1 MYDEVAFFYQVPTA
15 IPILINTQL
24 YHSNFTTDETIFWP
38 QVDCIVQYLEN
49 TGLNAYTS
57 HKMPS
62 ACPAHFVLKP
72 IFTEM
77 KTYFITGGAGFI
89 GGNFILNLMK
99 TGQAKVINFD
109 KLTYAGNL
117 DTLAFLKNDPD
128 YKFIQ
133 GDICNREE
141 LTRIFE
147 SYEID
152 FIIHFAAESHVDRSI
167 DTPSDFIQT
176 NFVGTFELLE
186 AAKLYVESKVL
197 NRKKN
202 FRFLHVSTD
211 EVYGSLGE
219 TGLFTEETPY
229 APNSPYAAS
238 KASSDHLV
246 RAYFKTFGLPVLT
259 TNCSNNYGP
268 YQFPEKLLPLMIF
281 NALKGDPLPIYGDGK
296 QVRDWLFVEDH
307 CKAILHVLEKGKVGQ
322 VYNIGGNNEKTN
334 LEVVQTLCKTID
346 ELVPDSKFRPHENLI
361 RYVTDRPGHD
371 RRYAIDASKIQNQL
385 GWKPEESF
393 ETGLRKTVQW
403 YLDNKEWIK
412 RVMSGAYRGER
423 LGLEKT

>member
-1 MYDEVAFFYQVPTA
+1 
-15 IPILINTQL
+15 
-24 YHSNFTTDETIFWP
+24 
-38 QVDCIVQYLEN
+38 
-49 TGLNAYTS
+49 
-57 HKMPS
+57 
-62 ACPAHFVLKP
+62 
-72 IFTEM
+72 M

-109 KLTYAGNL
+109 KLTYAGNS
-117 DTLAFLKNDPD
+117 DTLAFLKSDPG
-128 YKFIQ
+128 YQFIQ
-133 GDICNREE
+133 GDICDRKQ
-141 LTRIFE
+141 LTQIFE

-152 FIIHFAAESHVDRSI
+152 FVVHFAAESHVDRSI
-167 DTPSDFIQT
+167 DTPGDFIQT
-176 NFVGTFELLE
+176 NVVGTFELLE
-186 AAKLYVESKVL
+186 AVKLYVESKIL
-197 NRKKN
+197 KQKKN

-334 LEVVQTLCKTID
+334 LEVVQTLCKIID
-346 ELVPDSKFRPHENLI
+346 ELVPDSKFRPHKNLI

-403 YLDNKEWIK
+403 YLDNKEWIN

>member
-1 MYDEVAFFYQVPTA
+1 
-15 IPILINTQL
+15 
-24 YHSNFTTDETIFWP
+24 
-38 QVDCIVQYLEN
+38 
-49 TGLNAYTS
+49 
-57 HKMPS
+57 
-62 ACPAHFVLKP
+62 
-72 IFTEM
+72 M

-99 TGQAKVINFD
+99 SGQAKVINYD

-117 DTLAFLKNDPD
+117 DTLSSVESNPD

-133 GDICNREE
+133 GDICDREK
-141 LTRIFE
+141 LTEIFE
-147 SYEID
+147 SNEID
-152 FIIHFAAESHVDRSI
+152 FVVHFAAESHVDRSI
-167 DTPSDFIQT
+167 DAPGDFIQT
-176 NFVGTFELLE
+176 NVIGTFELLE
-186 AAKLYVESKVL
+186 TA
-197 NRKKN
+197 RKFVTEKNQRSN

-246 RAYFKTFGLPVLT
+246 RSYHKTFGLPVLT

-268 YQFPEKLLPLMIF
+268 YQFPEKLLPLMIY

-296 QVRDWLFVEDH
+296 QVRDWLFVEHH
-307 CKAILHVLEKGKVGQ
+307 CKAILQVLGKGKLGQ
-322 VYNIGGNNEKTN
+322 VYNIGGHNEKTN
-334 LEVVQTLCKTID
+334 LEVVHTLCEILD
-346 ELVPDSKFRPHENLI
+346 ELVPDSKFRPHKNLI
-361 RYVTDRPGHD
+361 KYVTDRPGHD

-385 GWKPEESF
+385 GWNPQESF
-393 ETGLRKTVQW
+393 ETGLRKTVKW
-403 YLDNKEWIK
+403 YLDNKDWVD

-423 LGLEKT
+423 LGLEKS